1 MGTRGVLQT
10 TYTGQF
16 SGTVEII
23 GKKPV
28 VLGPHKFGHFNEEVA
43 FPPRGVVAQRPPPLG
58 GNAILYNFR
67 FQNFFPQMPGI
78 NTFLSNECNPC
89 SDAACIH

>member
-43 FPPRGVVAQRPPPLG
+43 FPPRGVVAQGPPPLG
-58 GNAILYNFR
+58 GTQFSTIFVFR
-67 FQNFFPQMPGI
+67 
-78 NTFLSNECNPC
+78 TFS
-89 SDAACIH
+89 SDAWNKYFFVK